1 MNVRHVLAASIV
13 LAAAGSAAVLVQ
25 ELRLQ
30 RNTQNI
36 VAMRIGG
43 AWTLDATL
51 TRRLSPETRKDAP
64 EKLMFAEDEGVLK
77 SLLSAQSRFANKQ
90 IFSAGTVAINGGK
103 PAPYVLTNDHGN
115 MSVVI
120 FNGGEGSPT
129 ATSLVY
135 TMSIGYA
142 TNPRND
148 VLFLGNEALA
158 QSALAYVHEGSSPI
172 AATATPAS
180 APK

>member
-1 MNVRHVLAASIV
+1 M
-13 LAAAGSAAVLVQ
+13 
-25 ELRLQ
+25 Q

-43 AWTLDATL
+43 AWTLDANL

-64 EKLMFAEDEGVLK
+64 EKLMFTEDEAVLK
-77 SLLSAQSRFANKQ
+77 TLAAVQSRFANKQ

-120 FNGGEGSPT
+120 YNGGEGSPT
-129 ATSLVY
+129 STSIVY
-135 TMSIGYA
+135 TMSLGYA

-148 VLFLGNEALA
+148 VLFLGNDALA
-158 QSALAYVHEGSSPI
+158 QSALAYVHEGSAPI
-172 AATATPAS
+172 SGAATPAS